1 MRKDCPPPPLPN
13 DSIASHSLP
22 NLHRGGTI
30 FRPNKTI
37 VFPSILPRSAA
48 LSRIPRILHRML
60 PRSHH
65 SAISRV
71 APRRYPLPTHLRS
84 ADFDMG
90 ILVIRL
96 ANPSAVLYLLFLHI
110 PGSARRTSLQT
121 FESSDADRLCA
132 SLVLSSTHW
141 LFLFLGLHIPLPLY
155 LRMRF
160 HYRRP
165 FLISEKDG
173 VLNVYDI
180 VSF

>member
-1 MRKDCPPPPLPN
+1 
-13 DSIASHSLP
+13 
-22 NLHRGGTI
+22 
-30 FRPNKTI
+30 
-37 VFPSILPRSAA
+37 
-48 LSRIPRILHRML
+48 
-60 PRSHH
+60 
-65 SAISRV
+65 
-71 APRRYPLPTHLRS
+71 
-84 ADFDMG
+84 MG